1 MWLIFIITF
10 TLSKSMVQD
19 SISSHSSLPE
29 TIRMFPTQKFFNRFP
44 DEMRVTIKVERD
56 FELTATHSRYL
67 IYFCFVEKYGPF
79 QKCLWVSKIKH
90 SISLCTNLQI
100 YMSYSTTKETEK
112 TPKNITI
119 HQLALEDTASATR
132 SEIILSSALSA
143 LRVHPRR
150 KAYLHLP

>member
-1 MWLIFIITF
+1 MAYIITF

-44 DEMRVTIKVERD
+44 DEMHVTIKVEID
-56 FELTATHSRYL
+56 FELNAFHSRYL

-90 SISLCTNLQI
+90 SISLCTHLQSSLL
-100 YMSYSTTKETEK
+100 YHQRNGKDFQMT
-112 TPKNITI
+112 KNIMI
-119 HQLALEDTASATR
+119 HQLAVEDFTKR
-132 SEIILSSALSA
+132 YQI
-143 LRVHPRR
+143 
-150 KAYLHLP
+150 